1 MKVDAECSARRDE
14 FIESNLPLV
23 HALAGRFRGRGIE
36 YDELFAAGSM
46 GLVKAYDN
54 FDESRGLCF
63 STYAV
68 PVILGEIRRLFRDG
82 GTIRVSR
89 SLKELSM
96 KAARVREEFLS
107 QGKEPRI
114 SDIARRLGISEE
126 AAAEA
131 VCAGLPPISLTPDDD
146 EGQTDLPVSSGEDRL
161 IDLLALRQSL
171 SELCEEDRR
180 LIYLRYFQNRTQCKT
195 AEIMGMTQVQ
205 VSRRERKILADL
217 REKLV

>member
-1 MKVDAECSARRDE
+1 MKSEAQCSAHRDE

-36 YDELFAAGSM
+36 YDELFAAGSV

-82 GTIRVSR
+82 GTVRVSR
-89 SLKELSM
+89 SLKELSL
-96 KAARVREEFLS
+96 KAARVREELTA
-107 QGKEPRI
+107 QGKEPRV
-114 SDIARRLGISEE
+114 SDIAKRLGVSEE

-146 EGQTDLPVSSGEDRL
+146 EGQTDVPVASGEDRL

-171 SELCEEDRR
+171 GELCEEDRR
-180 LIYLRYFQNRTQCKT
+180 LIFLRYFRNETQCRT
-195 AEIMGMTQVQ
+195 AELLGMTQVQ
-205 VSRRERKILADL
+205 VSRRERKILAGL

>member
-1 MKVDAECSARRDE
+1 MAADTECSARDE
-14 FIESNLPLV
+14 FIEKNLPLV
-23 HALAGRFRGRGIE
+23 HSLAGRFKGRGIE

-89 SLKELSM
+89 TLKELSL
-96 KAARVREEFLS
+96 KAARVREELLA
-107 QGKEPRI
+107 QGREPRI
-114 SDIARRLGISEE
+114 SDIAERLGITE
-126 AAAEA
+126 AEAAEA
-131 VCAGLPPISLTPDDD
+131 VCAALPPVSLTPDDD
-146 EGQTDLPVSSGEDRL
+146 EGQTDLPVASGEDRL

-171 SELCEEDRR
+171 GELCEEDRR
-180 LIYLRYFQNRTQCKT
+180 LIFLRYFRSQTQCRT
-195 AEIMGMTQVQ
+195 AEIMGLTQVQ
-205 VSRRERKILADL
+205 VSRRERKIIAAL
-217 REKLV
+217 REKLL